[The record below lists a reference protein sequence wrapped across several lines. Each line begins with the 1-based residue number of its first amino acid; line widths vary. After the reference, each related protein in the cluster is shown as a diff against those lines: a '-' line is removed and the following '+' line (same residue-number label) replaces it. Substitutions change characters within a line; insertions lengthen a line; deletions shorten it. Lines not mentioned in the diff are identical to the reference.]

1 MNGIKKLDITDSE
14 YPEILKLIKDP
25 PTSLYYSGNIELL
38 SNRCIS
44 IVGARKATEYGIET
58 AEEIG
63 RKTGEAGLT
72 VVSGMADGIDTA
84 AHRGAINTAGGTIA
98 VLGCGIDM
106 ETGERRKR
114 ALDRIRSSG
123 LVISE
128 YPNGYPASKYT
139 FPRRNRIISGLS
151 AATVV
156 VEAGFNSGS
165 LITAELAAEQGR
177 CVYAVPGN
185 IDSGMSLG
193 TNKLIKDGAVPVV
206 SINDILIDAGVYNN
220 EETKKL
226 GKDERLIYDIL
237 LKNGEMRLEQLCKA
251 AGRRKSLVSSI
262 VTILEIKGLVFT
274 SYGKIFIAK

>member
-1 MNGIKKLDITDSE
+1 MNGIKTLDITDSR
-14 YPEILKLIKDP
+14 YPEILKLINDP
-25 PTSLYYSGNIELL
+25 PTQLYYSGNIELL

-44 IVGARKATEYGIET
+44 IVGSRKATKYGLET
-58 AEEIG
+58 AQKMAGKI
-63 RKTGEAGLT
+63 GEAGFT

-84 AHRGAINTAGGTIA
+84 AHRGAINTAGGTVA

-106 ETGERRKR
+106 EKSERRSR
-114 ALDRIRSSG
+114 TLERISGRG

-185 IDSGMSLG
+185 ITSGASLG

-220 EETKKL
+220 EETDRL
-226 GKDERLIYDIL
+226 GKDEKLIYDIL
-237 LKNGEMRLEQLCKA
+237 LQNGEMRLEQLCDM

>member
-1 MNGIKKLDITDSE
+1 MNGIKTLDITDSR
-14 YPEILKLIKDP
+14 YPEILKLINDP
-25 PTSLYYSGNIELL
+25 PTQLYYSGNIELL

-44 IVGARKATEYGIET
+44 IVGSRKATKYGLET
-58 AEEIG
+58 AQKMAGKI
-63 RKTGEAGLT
+63 GEAGFT

-84 AHRGAINTAGGTIA
+84 AHRGAFNTAGGTVA

-106 ETGERRKR
+106 EKSERRSR
-114 ALDRIRSSG
+114 TLERISGRG

-185 IDSGMSLG
+185 ITSGASLG

-220 EETKKL
+220 EETDRL
-226 GKDERLIYDIL
+226 GKDEKLIYDIL
-237 LKNGEMRLEQLCKA
+237 LQNGEMRLEQLCDM

>member
-1 MNGIKKLDITDSE
+1 MNGIKKLDITDSR
-14 YPEILKLIKDP
+14 YPEMLKLIKDP
-25 PTSLYYSGNIELL
+25 PASLYYSGNIELM
-38 SNRCIS
+38 SNKCIS
-44 IVGARKATEYGIET
+44 VVGARKATEYGLET
-58 AEEIG
+58 AEKLG
-63 RKTGEAGLT
+63 RKIGEAGLT
-72 VVSGMADGIDTA
+72 VVSGMADGADTA
-84 AHRGAINTAGGTIA
+84 AHIGAVNTTGGTIA

-106 ETGERRKR
+106 ETGEKRRR
-114 ALDRIRSSG
+114 VLDRIRSSG

-139 FPRRNRIISGLS
+139 FPRRNRIISGIS
-151 AATVV
+151 VATVV

-185 IDSGMSLG
+185 INSGLSLG

-220 EETKKL
+220 EETRKL
-226 GKDERLIYDIL
+226 GRDEKLIYDIL
-237 LKNGEMRLEQLCKA
+237 SENGEMRLDQLCAA
-251 AGRRKSLVSSI
+251 AGKRKSIVSSI

-274 SYGKIFIAK
+274 SFGKIFIAK

>member
-1 MNGIKKLDITDSE
+1 MNGIKKLDITDSR

-25 PTSLYYSGNIELL
+25 PASLYYSGNVELL

-44 IVGARKATEYGIET
+44 VVGARKATEYGLET
-58 AEEIG
+58 GEKLG
-63 RKTGEAGLT
+63 RRIGEAGLT

-106 ETGERRKR
+106 ETGERRNR
-114 ALDRIRSSG
+114 VLDRIRSSG

-185 IDSGMSLG
+185 INSGASLG

-226 GKDERLIYDIL
+226 GRDEKLIYDIL
-237 LKNGEMRLEQLCKA
+237 SENGEMRLDQLCEA
-251 AGRRKSLVSSI
+251 AGKRKSIVSSI

-274 SYGKIFIAK
+274 SFGKIFIAK

>member
-1 MNGIKKLDITDSE
+1 MKGIKTLDITDSR
-14 YPEILKLIKDP
+14 YPEILKLINDP
-25 PTSLYYSGNIELL
+25 PTQLYYSGNIELL

-44 IVGARKATEYGIET
+44 IVGSRKATKYGLET
-58 AEEIG
+58 AQKMAGKIG
-63 RKTGEAGLT
+63 DAGIT

-84 AHRGAINTAGGTIA
+84 AHRGAFNTAGGTVA

-106 ETGERRKR
+106 EKSERRSR
-114 ALDRIRSSG
+114 TLERISGRG

-185 IDSGMSLG
+185 ITSGASLG

-220 EETKKL
+220 EETDRL
-226 GKDERLIYDIL
+226 GKDEKLIYDIL
-237 LKNGEMRLEQLCKA
+237 IQNGEMRLEQLCEM

>member
-1 MNGIKKLDITDSE
+1 M
-14 YPEILKLIKDP
+14 
-25 PTSLYYSGNIELL
+25 
-38 SNRCIS
+38 
-44 IVGARKATEYGIET
+44 
-58 AEEIG
+58 G

-84 AHRGAINTAGGTIA
+84 AHRGAINTVGGTIA

-114 ALDRIRSSG
+114 VLDRIRSGG

-237 LKNGEMRLEQLCKA
+237 LKNGEMRLEQLCKE
-251 AGRRKSLVSSI
+251 AGKRKSIVSSI

>member
-1 MNGIKKLDITDSE
+1 MNGIKKLDITDSR
-14 YPEILKLIKDP
+14 YPEMLKLIKDP
-25 PTSLYYSGNIELL
+25 PASLYYSGNIELM
-38 SNRCIS
+38 SNKCIS
-44 IVGARKATEYGIET
+44 VVGARKATEYGLET
-58 AEEIG
+58 AEKLG
-63 RKTGEAGLT
+63 RKIGEAGLT
-72 VVSGMADGIDTA
+72 VVSGMADGADTA
-84 AHRGAINTAGGTIA
+84 AHIGAVNTTGGTIA

-106 ETGERRKR
+106 ETVEKRRR
-114 ALDRIRSSG
+114 VLDRIRSSG

-139 FPRRNRIISGLS
+139 FPRRNRIISGIS
-151 AATVV
+151 VATVV

-185 IDSGMSLG
+185 INSGLSLG

-220 EETKKL
+220 EETRKL
-226 GKDERLIYDIL
+226 GRDEKLIYDIL
-237 LKNGEMRLEQLCKA
+237 SENGEMRLDQLCAA
-251 AGRRKSLVSSI
+251 AGKRKSIVSSI

-274 SYGKIFIAK
+274 SFGKIFIAK

>member
-44 IVGARKATEYGIET
+44 IVGARKATEYGLET
-58 AEEIG
+58 AEEMG

-220 EETKKL
+220 EETNL
-226 GKDERLIYDIL
+226 HTWQYGLDRYPGTGCHRTASRPLRSL
-237 LKNGEMRLEQLCKA
+237 LPHRQQPRDGVGS
-251 AGRRKSLVSSI
+251 AGPEVPSGSRGHSQRGQI
-262 VTILEIKGLVFT
+262 R
-274 SYGKIFIAK
+274 

>member
-1 MNGIKKLDITDSE
+1 MNGIKTLDITDSR
-14 YPEILKLIKDP
+14 YPEILKLINDP
-25 PTSLYYSGNIELL
+25 PAQLYYSGNIELL

-44 IVGARKATEYGIET
+44 IVGSRKATKYGLET
-58 AEEIG
+58 AQKMAGKI
-63 RKTGEAGLT
+63 GEAGFT

-84 AHRGAINTAGGTIA
+84 AHRGAFNTAGGTVA

-106 ETGERRKR
+106 EKSERRSR
-114 ALDRIRSSG
+114 TLERISGRG

-185 IDSGMSLG
+185 ITSGASLG

-220 EETKKL
+220 EETDRL
-226 GKDERLIYDIL
+226 GKDEKLIYDIL
-237 LKNGEMRLEQLCKA
+237 LQNGEMRLEQLCDM

>member
-1 MNGIKKLDITDSE
+1 MNGIKTLDITDSR
-14 YPEILKLIKDP
+14 YPEILKLINDP
-25 PTSLYYSGNIELL
+25 PKQLYYSGNIELL

-44 IVGARKATEYGIET
+44 IVGSRKATKYGLET
-58 AEEIG
+58 AQKMAGKIG
-63 RKTGEAGLT
+63 DAGFT

-84 AHRGAINTAGGTIA
+84 AHRGAFNTAGGTVA

-106 ETGERRKR
+106 EKNERRSR
-114 ALDRIRSSG
+114 TLERISGRG

-185 IDSGMSLG
+185 ITSGASLG

-220 EETKKL
+220 EETDRL
-226 GKDERLIYDIL
+226 GKDEKLIYDIL
-237 LKNGEMRLEQLCKA
+237 LKNGEMRLEQLCET

>member
-1 MNGIKKLDITDSE
+1 MNKIKKLDITDSR
-14 YPEILKLIKDP
+14 YPEMLKLIKDP
-25 PTSLYYSGNIELL
+25 PASLYYSGNIELM
-38 SNRCIS
+38 SNKCIS
-44 IVGARKATEYGIET
+44 VVGARKATEYGLET
-58 AEEIG
+58 AEKLG
-63 RKTGEAGLT
+63 RKIGEAGLT
-72 VVSGMADGIDTA
+72 VVSGMADGADTA
-84 AHRGAINTAGGTIA
+84 AHIGAVNTTGGTIA

-106 ETGERRKR
+106 ETVEKRRR
-114 ALDRIRSSG
+114 VLDRIRSSG

-139 FPRRNRIISGLS
+139 FPRRNRIISGIS
-151 AATVV
+151 VATVV

-185 IDSGMSLG
+185 INSGLSLG

-220 EETKKL
+220 EETRKL
-226 GKDERLIYDIL
+226 GRDEKLIYDIL
-237 LKNGEMRLEQLCKA
+237 SENGEMRLDQLCAA
-251 AGRRKSLVSSI
+251 AGKRKSIVSSI

-274 SYGKIFIAK
+274 SFGKIFIAK

>member
-1 MNGIKKLDITDSE
+1 MNGIKKLDITDSG

-38 SNRCIS
+38 SNRSIS
-44 IVGARKATEYGIET
+44 IVGARKATAYGLET
-58 AEEIG
+58 AEKMG

-84 AHRGAINTAGGTIA
+84 AHRGAINTVGGTIA

-114 ALDRIRSSG
+114 VLDRIRSGG

-226 GKDERLIYDIL
+226 GRDEKLIYDIL
-237 LKNGEMRLEQLCKA
+237 SENGEMRLDQLCAA
-251 AGRRKSLVSSI
+251 AGKRKSIVSSI

-274 SYGKIFIAK
+274 SFGKIFIAK

>member
-44 IVGARKATEYGIET
+44 IVGARKATEYGLET
-58 AEEIG
+58 AEEMG

-72 VVSGMADGIDTA
+72 VVSGIDTA

-106 ETGERRKR
+106 ETGERRNR

-165 LITAELAAEQGR
+165 LITA
-177 CVYAVPGN
+177 
-185 IDSGMSLG
+185 D
-193 TNKLIKDGAVPVV
+193 
-206 SINDILIDAGVYNN
+206 
-220 EETKKL
+220 
-226 GKDERLIYDIL
+226 RLST
-237 LKNGEMRLEQLCKA
+237 E
-251 AGRRKSLVSSI
+251 
-262 VTILEIKGLVFT
+262 
-274 SYGKIFIAK
+274 

>member
-1 MNGIKKLDITDSE
+1 M
-14 YPEILKLIKDP
+14 
-25 PTSLYYSGNIELL
+25 
-38 SNRCIS
+38 
-44 IVGARKATEYGIET
+44 
-58 AEEIG
+58 
-63 RKTGEAGLT
+63 
-72 VVSGMADGIDTA
+72 
-84 AHRGAINTAGGTIA
+84 
-98 VLGCGIDM
+98 
-106 ETGERRKR
+106 
-114 ALDRIRSSG
+114 
-123 LVISE
+123 
-128 YPNGYPASKYT
+128 
-139 FPRRNRIISGLS
+139 
-151 AATVV
+151 

>member
-1 MNGIKKLDITDSE
+1 MNGIKTLDIADSR
-14 YPEILKLIKDP
+14 YPEILKLINDP
-25 PTSLYYSGNIELL
+25 PAQLYYSGNIELL

-44 IVGARKATEYGIET
+44 IVGSRKATVYGLET
-58 AEEIG
+58 AQKMAGKI
-63 RKTGEAGLT
+63 GEAGFT

-84 AHRGAINTAGGTIA
+84 AHRGAFNTAGGTVA

-106 ETGERRKR
+106 EKSERRSR
-114 ALDRIRSSG
+114 TLERISSKG

-185 IDSGMSLG
+185 ITSGASLG

-220 EETKKL
+220 EETEKL
-226 GKDERLIYDIL
+226 GKDEKLIYEIL
-237 LKNGEMRLEQLCKA
+237 LKNGEMRLEQLCDM

>member
-25 PTSLYYSGNIELL
+25 PASLYYSGNIELM

-44 IVGARKATEYGIET
+44 VVGARKATEYGFET
-58 AEEIG
+58 AEKIG
-63 RKTGEAGLT
+63 RKIGEAGLT

-220 EETKKL
+220 EETRKL
-226 GKDERLIYDIL
+226 GRDEKLIYDIL
-237 LKNGEMRLEQLCKA
+237 SENGEMRLEQLCEA
-251 AGRRKSLVSSI
+251 AGKRKSIVSSI

-274 SYGKIFIAK
+274 SFGKIFIAK

>member
-1 MNGIKKLDITDSE
+1 MKGIKTLDITDSR
-14 YPEILKLIKDP
+14 YPEILKLINDP
-25 PTSLYYSGNIELL
+25 PTQLYYSGNIELL

-44 IVGARKATEYGIET
+44 IVGSRKATKYGLET
-58 AEEIG
+58 AQKMAGKI
-63 RKTGEAGLT
+63 GEAGFT

-84 AHRGAINTAGGTIA
+84 AHRGAINTAGGTVA

-106 ETGERRKR
+106 EKSERRSR
-114 ALDRIRSSG
+114 TLERISGRG

-185 IDSGMSLG
+185 ITSGASLG

-220 EETKKL
+220 EETDRL
-226 GKDERLIYDIL
+226 GKDEKLIYDIL
-237 LKNGEMRLEQLCKA
+237 LQNGEMRLEQLCDM

>member
-1 MNGIKKLDITDSE
+1 MNGIKTLDITDSR
-14 YPEILKLIKDP
+14 YPEILKLINDP
-25 PTSLYYSGNIELL
+25 PAQLYYSGNIELL

-44 IVGARKATEYGIET
+44 IVGSRKATKYGLET
-58 AEEIG
+58 AQKMAGKIG
-63 RKTGEAGLT
+63 DAGFT

-84 AHRGAINTAGGTIA
+84 AHRGAFNTAGGTVA

-106 ETGERRKR
+106 EKSERRSR
-114 ALDRIRSSG
+114 TLERISGRG

-185 IDSGMSLG
+185 ITSGASLG

-220 EETKKL
+220 EETDRL
-226 GKDERLIYDIL
+226 GKDEKLIYDIL
-237 LKNGEMRLEQLCKA
+237 LQNGEMRLEQLCDM

>member
-1 MNGIKKLDITDSE
+1 M
-14 YPEILKLIKDP
+14 
-25 PTSLYYSGNIELL
+25 
-38 SNRCIS
+38 
-44 IVGARKATEYGIET
+44 
-58 AEEIG
+58 G

-114 ALDRIRSSG
+114 TLDRIRSSG

-156 VEAGFNSGS
+156 VEAGFSSGS